1 MIFKDQST
9 LISQFIDDQA
19 DGHGIYEDRFGNSF
33 QSAVAEDGIGETGAV
48 RNGRLFDMGKVK
60 YHNDDRYKGYFND
73 GRPSRHGELK
83 YHLSIEGPNG
93 DFEGGEYSGEFKI
106 GKRHGKGTLKW
117 EDGSVFEGDWNAD
130 ERVSG
135 SHEAYQ
141 FICKIE

>member
-1 MIFKDQST
+1 
-9 LISQFIDDQA
+9 
-19 DGHGIYEDRFGNSF
+19 
-33 QSAVAEDGIGETGAV
+33 VAEDGIGETGAV

-135 SHEAYQ
+135 VMRLINSFVRLNDILPFRYSFS
-141 FICKIE
+141 FILAPSSMTSSRAQED